1 MVLCQQGIVT
11 TYCSLNIDYF
21 YEEKSDTTKSTG
33 GNSYTNTQYSLYS
46 NQGGNIKIKQ
56 GGITTSQY
64 YAYYAPIYLN
74 NVVDNY
80 SGSHNVQNNH
90 AIYAKNYDGVSGQ
103 VLNKYQ
109 HGTVEK
115 ETSIRHTASGFSW
128 KIDVSSS
135 TPSSG
140 SPIEWLLTKLI
151 VNANA
156 AVTCKIW
163 VYRDGT
169 GVNGG
174 LRVKNGAIAGV
185 TANVDGVITDTTVNS
200 WVECSMTFT
209 PTEAGAVDIYAMG
222 YYVNNTSHNVY
233 LDDFS
238 ASQA

>member
-1 MVLCQQGIVT
+1 MLKKLLFLFIFTIAISEDFSDGPYGSEYFNIAGPF
-11 TYCSLNIDYF
+11 SLPDSNLELYGDANIDYF

-46 NQGGNIKIKQ
+46 NQGGNIKVKQ

-128 KIDVSSS
+128 
-135 TPSSG
+135 
-140 SPIEWLLTKLI
+140 
-151 VNANA
+151 
-156 AVTCKIW
+156 
-163 VYRDGT
+163 
-169 GVNGG
+169 
-174 LRVKNGAIAGV
+174 
-185 TANVDGVITDTTVNS
+185 
-200 WVECSMTFT
+200 
-209 PTEAGAVDIYAMG
+209 
-222 YYVNNTSHNVY
+222 
-233 LDDFS
+233 
-238 ASQA
+238 